1 MSPCFVVKTYKQNTV
16 IIVHFLTVYQHVPRS
31 KQDEGSLPKKSA
43 KIVLTVPLPCTAFAL
58 LLPRKSLRSLQFEVG
73 RIEEISDC
81 KVDLEIF
88 SLK

>member
-58 LLPRKSLRSLQFEVG
+58 LLPEGKRV
-73 RIEEISDC
+73 
-81 KVDLEIF
+81 VEIF
-88 SLK
+88 TI